1 MFNTTTERISIMV
14 AELQKTAKSLDLP
27 FNARTMTY
35 NTRLAQELG
44 LWAEDQGQGDT
55 FHLNAFHAYFADGI
69 NLAKIPELL
78 RLAEKSGLNKEKAQ
92 EVLMTRSYAEKVDF
106 DWAESRFKQITA
118 VPTFIMGHH
127 KLTGAQSYET
137 LEELVKLY
145 DTPLKKDK

>member
-1 MFNTTTERISIMV
+1 MFNTTTERITIMV
-14 AELQKTAKSLDLP
+14 AELQKTAQSLGLP

-44 LWAEDQGQGDT
+44 LWAEDQGRGDT

-69 NLAKIPELL
+69 NLAKTPELL

-92 EVLMTRSYAEKVDF
+92 EVLMTRSYSKRVDL
-106 DWAESRFKQITA
+106 DWADSRFKQINA
-118 VPTFIMGHH
+118 VPTFIMGRH
-127 KLTGAQSYET
+127 KLTGAQGYET

-145 DTPLKKDK
+145 DTPLKKET